1 MIVAGA
7 MNQSET
13 GCLNKS
19 PARQIAP
26 VLIRIPFGEA
36 LCIKNCY
43 DPAEGTTAEIHRVTH
58 QNFATVR
65 IPHAHHC
72 LAQAIEN
79 SSNSTL

>member
-1 MIVAGA
+1 M
-7 MNQSET
+7 
-13 GCLNKS
+13 
-19 PARQIAP
+19 
-26 VLIRIPFGEA
+26 RILFGEA
-36 LCIKNCY
+36 LRIKNCH
-43 DPAEGTTAEIHRVTH
+43 DPAKGTTAEIHHVTH